1 MEGLHPSDLI
11 ERASASTSA
20 LFDQKPS
27 IQLVKDVPDQLLL
40 ITADWDRLL
49 QVLLNLI
56 SNAVKFT
63 KTGHVFLFIHQS
75 SPIKGLEEA
84 FIAYKVASIT

>member
-56 SNAVKFT
+56 SNAVKFA

-75 SPIKGLEEA
+75 SPIKGLGRG
-84 FIAYKVASIT
+84 FYRLQGASIT